1 MEFRCSSVAA
11 EGPWTS
17 LLPAQVPQG
26 SAVDSLLIDFT
37 HCRSIEDVV
46 RRFEE
51 ARDAMMKVT
60 ADAKAGAALQSV
72 HDGCIGFVKAAA
84 KELAAKGITVNMV
97 QVNPELLDSRPPPGT
112 RRALRHTLDYFL
124 TDKCAYVSGQTLNL
138 SSRHLLDMPIE
149 SNGDDLTQHWQEAEQ
164 RVAVVTGAGRGI
176 GHSIVSTLLS
186 NGYDVL
192 MVDLPQVLQASV
204 EFDEPQAVC
213 SKLPLDIT
221 EAQAGNKL
229 REAIAA

>member
-1 MEFRCSSVAA
+1 M
-11 EGPWTS
+11 
-17 LLPAQVPQG
+17 
-26 SAVDSLLIDFT
+26 
-37 HCRSIEDVV
+37 
-46 RRFEE
+46 
-51 ARDAMMKVT
+51 T

-164 RVAVVTGAGRGI
+164 RVRSLPLLCLFV
-176 GHSIVSTLLS
+176 LLS
-186 NGYDVL
+186 YVTSTPI
-192 MVDLPQVLQASV
+192 LPKCYFHDSLLLLLLLLLSLVSLLLFPQLIHLFLLLFFLLLLAGGGGNRRWPRQSV
-204 EFDEPQAVC
+204 IP
-213 SKLPLDIT
+213 
-221 EAQAGNKL
+221 
-229 REAIAA
+229 